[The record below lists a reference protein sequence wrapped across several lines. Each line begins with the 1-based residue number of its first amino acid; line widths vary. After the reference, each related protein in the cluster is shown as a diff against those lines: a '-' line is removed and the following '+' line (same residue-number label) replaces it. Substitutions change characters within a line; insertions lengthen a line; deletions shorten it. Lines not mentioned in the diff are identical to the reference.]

1 MKIEFIKD
9 KETKNTV
16 RFTATGEVS
25 GSLYVAKDSEM
36 AKETLIAVEVLEK
49 HPAEV
54 EAEEVEAAEVG
65 A

>member
-1 MKIEFIKD
+1 MKIEFVKD
-9 KETKNTV
+9 KTTKNTV

-36 AKETLIAVEVLEK
+36 AKEALIAVEVLEN

-54 EAEEVEAAEVG
+54 G